1 MVRSG
6 ETAGKWILIGSP
18 HSHSDQAPRVG
29 DVNMLLSIWGGNTII
44 SNPMIF
50 RPGMWPFPD
59 QQWQLKC
66 AAHSSSGRHSLLT
79 RNRQHVAKARN
90 NIEACSGC
98 EDKWMWS
105 WGIVCEDL
113 GIQVG
118 PEQPRGTLHGK
129 YWLPKLCI
137 GCTDYFIKVILLSAE
152 IAKMGLG
159 QGRTDV
165 VAGVIQVGDQED

>member
-1 MVRSG
+1 MVNNNNNKDGQQQQQQGWSTTTTTTRMVRSG

-90 NIEACSGC
+90 NIEACSC
-98 EDKWMWS
+98 WEDKWMCS
-105 WGIVCEDL
+105 WGIVCQPRNYLGPRNLGHKNLGHRDLRPRENWDLRTL
-113 GIQVG
+113 GIG
-118 PEQPRGTLHGK
+118 SISGAP
-129 YWLPKLCI
+129 
-137 GCTDYFIKVILLSAE
+137 
-152 IAKMGLG
+152 
-159 QGRTDV
+159 
-165 VAGVIQVGDQED
+165 